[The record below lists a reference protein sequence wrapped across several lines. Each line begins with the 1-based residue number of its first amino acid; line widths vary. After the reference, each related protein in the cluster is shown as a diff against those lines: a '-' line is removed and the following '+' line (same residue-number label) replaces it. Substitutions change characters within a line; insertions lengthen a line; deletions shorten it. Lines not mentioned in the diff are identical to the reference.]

1 MIETE
6 WRNVPGY
13 KRYVISISTKEG
25 ACLSLDYKGKGVK
38 RLLSNNPKKSGRIYW
53 NLCDDNGKKVCR
65 QAARW
70 VAITFPELVQGEYF
84 EGAEIDHIDGDKL
97 NNHPSNLRWVTHK
110 ENMNNPVTVDI
121 ICKNTTENNPFK
133 GKHHTEEVRKK
144 LSEMKKGKLN
154 NPKLS
159 RIVQQFSKEGM
170 LIAEYP
176 SVKEAVRVTGINEG
190 NIRFTCQ
197 GKRPFAGGYVWRF
210 KY

>member
-1 MIETE
+1 ME

-13 KRYVISISTKEG
+13 ARYAISISTKEG
-25 ACLSLDYKGKGVK
+25 MCVSLDYKGKGVK

-53 NLCDDNGKKVCR
+53 SLSDENGKRVCK

-97 NNHPSNLRWVTHK
+97 NNHPSNLRWVNHK
-110 ENMNNPVTVDI
+110 ENMNNPVTVDTI
-121 ICKNTTENNPFK
+121 RSNTLANNPFK
-133 GKHHTEEVRKK
+133 GKHHTEEVRKRIS
-144 LSEMKKGKLN
+144 LAHKGKLN

-159 RIVQQFSKEGM
+159 RIVQQFSKDGI

-176 SVKEAVRVTGINEG
+176 SVMEAMRKTGISDG
-190 NIRFTCQ
+190 NIPTSCR
-197 GKRPFAGGYVWRF
+197 GKRAYAGGYVWRF